1 MVLQNL
7 PKNIVQQIA
16 LLTKDQQFQQRF
28 SKDEVLDK
36 LDEQKHNQQIQFLQL
51 QLLLKK
57 KIKLYGI
64 EFNPITV
71 ALFSYLYAI
80 RSPIVRKKAD
90 ITVIDLNIFFYLLQ
104 TKDYNSNIA
113 EVLQK
118 SLNYC
123 ERVLQLTTEQAT
135 NAFNKMYKVQFR
147 VLSMFPSYSN
157 TESENLF
164 NLDWALSLVSKV
176 KGQVS
181 YTTEQ
186 LYNDV
191 SIMQI
196 YYYFADY
203 CRSNGS
209 EAIFIRT
216 EDEILFEED
225 KRVCQLVLER
235 LVQKGVIN
243 KEQVNKYLELMITKS
258 QEKK

>member
-1 MVLQNL
+1 MLLQNL
-7 PKNIVQQIA
+7 PKNIVHQIA
-16 LLTKDQQFQQRF
+16 QLTKDKQFQQRF

-64 EFNPITV
+64 DFNPITV

-80 RSPIVRKKAD
+80 RSPIVMKKAD

-104 TKDYNSNIA
+104 TKDYNSNIGL
-113 EVLQK
+113 VLQN
-118 SLNYC
+118 SMNYC
-123 ERVLQLTTEQAT
+123 ENKLNLSIEQAT

-147 VLSMFPSYSN
+147 VLSMFPSHSN
-157 TESENLF
+157 GDNENLF

-176 KGQVS
+176 KSLVS

-191 SIMQI
+191 SIMQV

-216 EDEILFEED
+216 EDQILFEED

-235 LVQKGVIN
+235 LVEKEIIKN
-243 KEQVNKYLELMITKS
+243 EQVDNYLNLMITKS